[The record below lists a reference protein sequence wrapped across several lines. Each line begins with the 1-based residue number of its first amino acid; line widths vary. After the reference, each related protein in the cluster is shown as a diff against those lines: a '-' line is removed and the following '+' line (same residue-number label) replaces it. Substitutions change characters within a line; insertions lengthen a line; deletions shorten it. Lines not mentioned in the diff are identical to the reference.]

1 MFCSLF
7 EQVAESAQTRID
19 TLSKEWEFF
28 KANLAASKPLEE
40 VSDFLAGIN
49 LGLTNI
55 VPKKS
60 IKDIADVEKQI
71 KGLKVELKELI
82 SSLNN
87 TQSVHGIILQLPIP
101 DHLEP
106 EELSQVI
113 SPEKDVDG
121 FVLGSKFKPATA
133 LGVVELLKRSD
144 VKITGQRVVVV
155 GKGKIAGKP
164 TAELLREE
172 GAQVEVI
179 HSETKNPASIT
190 KKADILVSAVG
201 KPNLITADMVKVG
214 AVVVDIGTTPVYP
227 KSYDTDTKSRISG
240 DVAFDEVSKVA
251 SKITPVPGGV
261 GPMTV
266 AALMQN
272 LVKAAGIY

>member
-1 MFCSLF
+1 MIMNLIDGREIREEILEDLRKRIENSDVKPSL
-7 EQVAESAQTRID
+7 VIILVGDNKASAVYVRQKKMAGEKIGAVVEVKK
-19 TLSKEWEFF
+19 LS
-28 KANLAASKPLEE
+28 
-40 VSDFLAGIN
+40 IN
-49 LGLTNI
+49 TT
-55 VPKKS
+55 
-60 IKDIADVEKQI
+60 Q
-71 KGLKVELKELI
+71 VELKELI
-82 SSLNN
+82 SGLNN

-101 DHLEP
+101 KHLDP
-106 EELSQVI
+106 EELPQII

-144 VKITGQRVVVV
+144 VKIYGQKVVVV
-155 GKGKIAGKP
+155 GRGKIAGKP
-164 TAELLREE
+164 TAELLKSE

-201 KPNLITADMVKVG
+201 KPKLITADMVKVG

-227 KSYDTDTKSRISG
+227 IEDDTDTKAIITG
-240 DVAFDEVSKVA
+240 DVDFENVSKVA

-266 AALMQN
+266 AALMEN
-272 LVKAAGIY
+272 LVKAALNP

>member
-1 MFCSLF
+1 MNLIDGREIREEILEDLRKRIENSDVKPSL
-7 EQVAESAQTRID
+7 VIILVGDNKASAVYVRQKKMAGEKIGAVVEVKK
-19 TLSKEWEFF
+19 LS
-28 KANLAASKPLEE
+28 
-40 VSDFLAGIN
+40 IN
-49 LGLTNI
+49 TT
-55 VPKKS
+55 
-60 IKDIADVEKQI
+60 Q
-71 KGLKVELKELI
+71 VELKELI
-82 SSLNN
+82 SGLNN

-101 DHLEP
+101 QHLDP
-106 EELSQVI
+106 EELSQII

-144 VKITGQRVVVV
+144 VKIYGQKVVVV
-155 GKGKIAGKP
+155 GRGKIAGKP
-164 TAELLREE
+164 TAELLKSE

-201 KPNLITADMVKVG
+201 KPKLITADMVKVG

-227 KSYDTDTKSRISG
+227 REDDTDTKTRITG
-240 DVAFDEVSKVA
+240 DVDFENVSKIA

>member
-1 MFCSLF
+1 MIMNLIDGREIREEILEDLRKRIENSDVKPSL
-7 EQVAESAQTRID
+7 VIILVGDNKASAVYVRQKKMAGEKIGAVVEVKK
-19 TLSKEWEFF
+19 LS
-28 KANLAASKPLEE
+28 
-40 VSDFLAGIN
+40 IN
-49 LGLTNI
+49 TT
-55 VPKKS
+55 
-60 IKDIADVEKQI
+60 Q
-71 KGLKVELKELI
+71 VELKELI
-82 SSLNN
+82 SGLNN

-101 DHLEP
+101 QHLDP
-106 EELSQVI
+106 EELSQII

-144 VKITGQRVVVV
+144 VKIYGQKVVVV
-155 GKGKIAGKP
+155 GRGKIAGKP
-164 TAELLREE
+164 TAELLKSE

-201 KPNLITADMVKVG
+201 KPKLITADMVKVG

-227 KSYDTDTKSRISG
+227 VEDDTDTKAIITG
-240 DVAFDEVSKVA
+240 DVDFENVSKIA

>member
-1 MFCSLF
+1 MNLIDGREIREEILEDLRKRIENSDVKPSLVIILVGDNKASVVYVRQKKMAG
-7 EQVAESAQTRID
+7 EKIGAVVEVKK
-19 TLSKEWEFF
+19 LS
-28 KANLAASKPLEE
+28 
-40 VSDFLAGIN
+40 IN
-49 LGLTNI
+49 TT
-55 VPKKS
+55 
-60 IKDIADVEKQI
+60 Q
-71 KGLKVELKELI
+71 VELKELI
-82 SSLNN
+82 SGLNN

-101 DHLEP
+101 QHLDP
-106 EELSQVI
+106 EELSQII

-144 VKITGQRVVVV
+144 VKIYGQKVVVV
-155 GKGKIAGKP
+155 GRGKIAGKP
-164 TAELLREE
+164 TAELLKSE

-201 KPNLITADMVKVG
+201 KPKLITADMVKVG

-227 KSYDTDTKSRISG
+227 REDDTDTKTRITG
-240 DVAFDEVSKVA
+240 DVDFENVSKIA

>member
-1 MFCSLF
+1 MNLIDGREIREEILEDLRKRIENSDVKPSL
-7 EQVAESAQTRID
+7 VIILVGDNKASAVYVRQKKMAGEKIGAVVEVKK
-19 TLSKEWEFF
+19 LS
-28 KANLAASKPLEE
+28 
-40 VSDFLAGIN
+40 IN
-49 LGLTNI
+49 TT
-55 VPKKS
+55 
-60 IKDIADVEKQI
+60 Q
-71 KGLKVELKELI
+71 VELKELI
-82 SSLNN
+82 SGLNN

-101 DHLEP
+101 KHLDP
-106 EELSQVI
+106 EELSQII

-144 VKITGQRVVVV
+144 VKIYGQKVVVV
-155 GKGKIAGKP
+155 GRGKIAGKP
-164 TAELLREE
+164 TAELLKSE

-201 KPNLITADMVKVG
+201 KPKLITADMVKVG

-227 KSYDTDTKSRISG
+227 REDDTDTKAIITG
-240 DVAFDEVSKVA
+240 DVDFENVSKIA

>member
-1 MFCSLF
+1 MNLIDGREIREEILEDLRKRIENSDVKPSL
-7 EQVAESAQTRID
+7 VIILVGDNKASAVYVRQKKMAGEKIGAVVEVKK
-19 TLSKEWEFF
+19 LS
-28 KANLAASKPLEE
+28 
-40 VSDFLAGIN
+40 IN
-49 LGLTNI
+49 TT
-55 VPKKS
+55 
-60 IKDIADVEKQI
+60 Q
-71 KGLKVELKELI
+71 VELKELI
-82 SSLNN
+82 SGLNS

-101 DHLEP
+101 KHLDP
-106 EELSQVI
+106 EELSQII

-144 VKITGQRVVVV
+144 VKIYGQKVVVV
-155 GKGKIAGKP
+155 GRGKIAGKP
-164 TAELLREE
+164 TAELLKSE

-201 KPNLITADMVKVG
+201 KPKLITADMVKVG

-227 KSYDTDTKSRISG
+227 REDDTDTKTRITG
-240 DVAFDEVSKVA
+240 DVDFENVSKIA

>member
-1 MFCSLF
+1 MNLIDGREIREEILEDLRKRIENSDVKPSL
-7 EQVAESAQTRID
+7 VIILVGDNKASAVYVRQKKMAGEKIGAVVEVKK
-19 TLSKEWEFF
+19 LS
-28 KANLAASKPLEE
+28 
-40 VSDFLAGIN
+40 IN
-49 LGLTNI
+49 TT
-55 VPKKS
+55 
-60 IKDIADVEKQI
+60 Q
-71 KGLKVELKELI
+71 VELKELI
-82 SSLNN
+82 SGLNN

-101 DHLEP
+101 QHLDP
-106 EELSQVI
+106 EELSQII

-144 VKITGQRVVVV
+144 VKIYGQKVVVV
-155 GKGKIAGKP
+155 GRGKIAGKP
-164 TAELLREE
+164 TAELLKSE

-201 KPNLITADMVKVG
+201 KPKLITADMVKVG

-227 KSYDTDTKSRISG
+227 REDDTDTKAIITG
-240 DVAFDEVSKVA
+240 DVDFENVSKIA